1 MCTVYRPPRAKWAC
15 FPRLNVFEDG
25 ALPTAD
31 EHQVFTWKDATLREL
46 LTTLRDTSSPT
57 SLVFAELKHPLV
69 RFSFKALYADSSRA
83 TFKYMTKELGMLY
96 SRDIPGEPGS
106 YSLSTGATTAPRL
119 LQDEEQHVFQPKRSR
134 EDDKTLEDLRF
145 VPGDY
150 ILISIILPKSAL
162 ATPATAAGGA
172 SATELNIKGTN
183 ATQAGRAGS
192 VGWK

>member
-1 MCTVYRPPRAKWAC
+1 KVGV

-31 EHQVFTWKDATLREL
+31 EHQVFTWKGATLRKL
-46 LTTLRDTSSPT
+46 LATLRDTSSPT

-69 RFSFKALYADSSRA
+69 RFSFKALYADSSRS
-83 TFKYMTKELGMLY
+83 TFEYTTIELGIVY

-119 LQDEEQHVFQPKRSR
+119 PQDEERQVFQPKRSR

-150 ILISIILPKSAL
+150 MLIS
-162 ATPATAAGGA
+162 
-172 SATELNIKGTN
+172 
-183 ATQAGRAGS
+183 
-192 VGWK
+192 